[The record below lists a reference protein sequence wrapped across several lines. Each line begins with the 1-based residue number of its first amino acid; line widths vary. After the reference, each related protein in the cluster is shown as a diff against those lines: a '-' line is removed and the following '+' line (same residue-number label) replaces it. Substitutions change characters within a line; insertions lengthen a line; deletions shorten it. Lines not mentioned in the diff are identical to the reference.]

1 MICCKREGKNKKQAS
16 QVLRI
21 FLKCPQ
27 SWCLLEHFLRLNKE
41 CGEWTSKLLI
51 FRALHWLKMVKQD
64 VGKFFNSFRGCWFVH
79 SPLFGLEHKLSD
91 FSNCILEF
99 CSVLLLLFNC
109 QVVSNSS
116 QPHGLQ
122 HTRPPSLPPSPGVFP
137 SSCPLHRWC
146 YPTISSSVELFS
158 FCLQS
163 FPASGSLA
171 MSWFFASGGPS
182 IGASASAS
190 VLPMSIQGWFPLG
203 VTGLIYVSIC
213 VKDTISS
220 GTFQNSIPSLVQ
232 PWQLDFFLNWIQEY

>member
-1 MICCKREGKNKKQAS
+1 MRMWMENNFYWNYIVSVQFS
-16 QVLRI
+16 SLVM
-21 FLKCPQ
+21 
-27 SWCLLEHFLRLNKE
+27 SSCL
-41 CGEWTSKLLI
+41 
-51 FRALHWLKMVKQD
+51 
-64 VGKFFNSFRGCWFVH
+64 
-79 SPLFGLEHKLSD
+79 
-91 FSNCILEF
+91 
-99 CSVLLLLFNC
+99 
-109 QVVSNSS
+109 

-122 HTRPPSLPPSPGVFP
+122 QARPHCPSLTAGVYSNSCP
-137 SSCPLHRWC
+137 SSRWC
-146 YPTISSSVELFS
+146 HLTISSSVVPFS

-232 PWQLDFFLNWIQEY
+232 PCQLDFF